1 MKKFTAVA
9 TLVFGLATLGMA
21 AEFKGFVED
30 SNCASKPAMK
40 DNAQCAQKCIKGG
53 AAAVLVGENGT
64 VYKIANQDKIVS
76 HAGEKVTV
84 TGDLKEGTITVSDV
98 K

>member
-9 TLVFGLATLGMA
+9 TLVLGFATLGMA

-53 AAAVLVGENGT
+53 AAAVLVGEDGT

-84 TGDLKEGTITVSDV
+84 TGDLKDGTITVADV

>member
-1 MKKFTAVA
+1 MKTFTAIA
-9 TLVFGLATLGMA
+9 TLALGLAATGMA

-30 SNCASKPAMK
+30 QNCASKPAMK
-40 DNAQCAQKCIKGG
+40 DNAQCAQRCIKGG
-53 AAAVLVGENGT
+53 SPAVLVGEDGT
-64 VYKIANQDKIVS
+64 VYKIANQDKITS

-84 TGDLKEGTITVSDV
+84 TGDLKGDTITVADV

>member
-9 TLVFGLATLGMA
+9 TLMLGVATLGMA

-40 DNAQCAQKCIKGG
+40 DNAQCAQRCIKGG
-53 AAAVLVGENGT
+53 AAAVLVGEDGT
-64 VYKIANQDKIVS
+64 VYKIANQDKLVS

-84 TGDLKEGTITVSDV
+84 TGDLKDGTITVADV